1 MAVEIERKFLV
12 ASDSWR
18 QSEDGGELQGV
29 AFRQGY
35 IPTEGLTTVRVR
47 LEGDQA
53 KLTIKGKNQGLSR
66 AEFEYAIPVS
76 DAEQM
81 LDNLCARPLIEKTRY
96 FYPYAGFTWEIDVF
110 EGENAGLVI
119 AEVELESEDQLVEL
133 PPWLGA
139 EVSADPR
146 YYNVNL
152 VANPYCNW
160 R

>member
-119 AEVELESEDQLVEL
+119 AEVELESEDQPVEL

>member
-1 MAVEIERKFLV
+1 MAIEIERKFLV
-12 ASDSWR
+12 EGDGWR
-18 QSEDGGELQGV
+18 LDDDGAEVSGV
-29 AFRQGY
+29 PFRQGY

-66 AEFEYAIPVS
+66 AEFEYPIPVD

-81 LDNLCARPLIEKTRY
+81 LDNLCSRPLIEKTRY
-96 FYPYAGFTWEIDVF
+96 LRSYQGVTWEIDVF
-110 EGENAGLVI
+110 EGDNAGLVV
-119 AEVELESEDQLVEL
+119 AEVELHSEDQQVAL
-133 PPWLGA
+133 PEWLGE
-139 EVSADPR
+139 EVSGDPR

-152 VANPYCNW
+152 VSNPYCNW